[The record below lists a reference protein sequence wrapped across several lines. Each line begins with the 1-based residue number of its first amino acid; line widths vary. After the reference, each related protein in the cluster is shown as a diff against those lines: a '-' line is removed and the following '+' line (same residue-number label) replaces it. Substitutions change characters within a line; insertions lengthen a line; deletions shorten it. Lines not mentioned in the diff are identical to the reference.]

1 MAETE
6 RKTRFVNRVEEFEAL
21 KGHLS
26 EMLKGNG
33 RFVVITGEAG
43 MGKTRL
49 VEELKNYAQPL
60 GVKFYKGRCLY
71 IENSDPYLPLIDALN
86 QYFEE
91 SSAEKI
97 AIEGDTLTSVGLLPS
112 TVTPAPKSEEGEAF
126 VPIGLSAGEAKEE
139 NLTLEKINIDTERD
153 KMFGTITNLLID
165 ISKVHPIALFID
177 DLQWADTGTL
187 QLIHYIAR
195 NIRGARVLL
204 IGAYRPEDL
213 QEYEGGLHP
222 LMEIFQRMGLD
233 RLYYQISLTRLKYEH
248 ALELVKDILQN
259 EDISPK
265 FMKRLYFETDGNP
278 FFIEELC
285 NTLLEEGV
293 VKPGVYTWDLGVD
306 WEKVQLPNTIKDVI
320 NRRVAKLDETSKKI
334 LMYASAIGHE
344 FDFNVLQKAVEM
356 DELDILDPLDK
367 LIGMKLIR
375 ESGTTHETYMFEHAQ
390 IRAVVYES
398 LSKSRLRIMH
408 KKLGEIIEEI
418 YTQKNAIDDVVF
430 ALARHYTLGK
440 VQDKALTYNIKAGEK
455 AKKLFAFQEALTYF
469 STALQIIEEEGES
482 TIERNKQLIQ
492 LLQTTGELC
501 ALLGRWDDAIRH
513 FERIVEICNK
523 INDERSRAYALI
535 ALGNI
540 RRHRGEFEN
549 AKKCFEEALKSFEKM
564 KDLRGIADGYRG
576 LGYIL
581 WRTGKYDA
589 AINTYNIAMKNTIQV
604 GDLRRLGTM
613 FIEMGNIYGDKGNA
627 SKCEEYYKKAI
638 EELKKVNDLNELA
651 RAHNNLGDLYLQE
664 GNYPLALENFEK
676 SREYAEKIGNIDW
689 IGWAFFNMAEVY
701 IRTGEIQKAK
711 VCNTRARHLME
722 SINDRVGLQ
731 AVLRIEGIIL
741 GEEGIGEEAKK
752 SFEKALALVK
762 ELQIPYNE
770 AETLL
775 AYGQFLYK
783 MGEKESGLE
792 KLAKAKEIF
801 ESIGSVKNVERVNKV
816 LKSLTETR

>member
-6 RKTRFVNRVEEFEAL
+6 RKTKFVNRVEEFEAL
-21 KGHLS
+21 KGHLT

-91 SSAEKI
+91 SSAEKPDMSEEVI
-97 AIEGDTLTSVGLLPS
+97 TPVGLLS
-112 TVTPAPKSEEGEAF
+112 GAPVVKAEDGDVGF
-126 VPIGLSAGEAKEE
+126 VPIALSAHEE
-139 NLTLEKINIDTERD
+139 VEGTKTVERIKMDTERD
-153 KMFGTITNLLID
+153 RMFGTITDLLID
-165 ISKVHPIALFID
+165 ISKVHPITIFID

-195 NIRGARVLL
+195 NIKQARVLL
-204 IGAYRPEDL
+204 LGAYRPEDL
-213 QEYEGGLHP
+213 QEHEGGIHP
-222 LMEIFQRMGLD
+222 LLEIFQRMGLE
-233 RLYYQISLTRLKYEH
+233 RLYYQINLTRLKYEH
-248 ALELVKDILQN
+248 ALELVKDLLQN

-285 NTLLEEGV
+285 NTLLEEGI

-306 WEKVQLPNTIKDVI
+306 WERVMLPNTIKDVI
-320 NRRVAKLDETSKKI
+320 SRRIAKLDETSKKI
-334 LMYASAIGHE
+334 LMYAATIGYE
-344 FDFNVLQKAVEM
+344 FDFHVLQKAVEM
-356 DELDILDPLDK
+356 DEMEILDPLDK
-367 LIGMKLIR
+367 LISMKLIR
-375 ESGTTHETYMFEHAQ
+375 ESETAHETYMFEHAQ
-390 IRAVVYES
+390 IRSVVYES

-408 KKLGEIIEEI
+408 KKLGEIIEEM
-418 YTQKNAIDDVVF
+418 YTAKNAIDDVVF
-430 ALARHYTLGK
+430 VLARHFTLGK
-440 VQDKALTYNIKAGEK
+440 VNDKALMYNIKAGEK
-455 AKKLFAFQEALTYF
+455 ARKLYAYQEALSYF
-469 STALQIIEEEGES
+469 TTALQIMEEEGAEGS
-482 TIERNKQLIQ
+482 IERNKQLIQ

-501 ALLGRWDDAIRH
+501 VLLGKWDDAIKN
-513 FERIVEICNK
+513 FERIVEICER
-523 INDERSRAYALI
+523 INDERSKAYAMV

-540 RRHRGEFEN
+540 RRTRGEFEN
-549 AKKCFEEALKSFEKM
+549 AKKCFEEALKSFEKT

-581 WRTGKYDA
+581 WRQGKYDA
-589 AINTYNIAMKNTIQV
+589 AINSYNIAMKNIIQV

-613 FIEMGNIYGDKGNA
+613 FIEMGNIYGDKGNV
-627 SKCEEYYKKAI
+627 SKAEEYYKKAI
-638 EELKKVNDLNELA
+638 EELKKVNDMNELA

-664 GNYPLALENFEK
+664 GNYQLALENFEK

-701 IRTGEIQKAK
+701 IRQGEIQKAR
-711 VCNTRARHLME
+711 VCNTRARPLME

-731 AVLRIEGIIL
+731 AVLRIEGTIL
-741 GEEGIGEEAKK
+741 GKEGKYQEAL
-752 SFEKALALVK
+752 EKLKEALALVRD
-762 ELQIPYNE
+762 LQIPYNE
-770 AETLL
+770 AETLI
-775 AYGQFLYK
+775 AYGEVLHN
-783 MGEKESGLE
+783 MGDVNGAME
-792 KLAKAKEIF
+792 AFMKAKEIF
-801 ESIGSVKNVERVNKV
+801 QQIGASKNVEKVSNLINK
-816 LKSLTETR
+816 LTEKG

>member
-6 RKTRFVNRVEEFEAL
+6 RKTKFVNRVEEFEAL

-49 VEELKNYAQPL
+49 VEELKNYAQPM

-91 SSAEKI
+91 TSSEKM
-97 AIEGDTLTSVGLLPS
+97 EMHGEVVTPVGLLS
-112 TVTPAPKSEEGEAF
+112 GAPAVKPEEIEAGF
-126 VPIGLSAGEAKEE
+126 VPIALSTGEEGQGPKPV
-139 NLTLEKINIDTERD
+139 EKINMDTERD
-153 KMFGTITNLLID
+153 KMFGTITDLLIE
-165 ISKVHPIALFID
+165 ISKVHPITIFID

-195 NIRGARVLL
+195 NIKQARVLL
-204 IGAYRPEDL
+204 LGAYRPEDL
-213 QEYEGGLHP
+213 QEHEGGLHP
-222 LMEIFQRMGLD
+222 LMEIFQRMGLE
-233 RLYYQISLTRLKYEH
+233 RLYYQINLTRLKYEH
-248 ALELVKDILQN
+248 ALELVKDLLQN

-285 NTLLEEGV
+285 NTLLEEGI

-306 WEKVQLPNTIKDVI
+306 WERVLLPNTIKDVI
-320 NRRVAKLDETSKKI
+320 SRRVAKLDETSKKI
-334 LMYASAIGHE
+334 LMYAAAIGYE
-344 FDFNVLQKAVEM
+344 FDFHVLQKAVEM
-356 DELDILDPLDK
+356 DEMEILDPLDK

-375 ESGTTHETYMFEHAQ
+375 ESETAHETYMFEHAQ
-390 IRAVVYES
+390 IRSVVYES

-408 KKLGEIIEEI
+408 KKLGEIIEGM
-418 YTQKNAIDDVVF
+418 YTANNAIDDVVF
-430 ALARHYTLGK
+430 VLARHFTLGK

-455 AKKLFAFQEALTYF
+455 ARKLYAFQEALTYF
-469 STALQIIEEEGES
+469 NTALQIMEEEGGES

-501 ALLGRWDDAIRH
+501 VLLGKWDDAIKN
-513 FERIVEICNK
+513 FERIVEICER
-523 INDERSRAYALI
+523 INDERSRAYAMV

-540 RRHRGEFEN
+540 IRTRGDFER
-549 AKKCFEEALKSFEKM
+549 AKKCFEDALKSFEKT
-564 KDLRGIADGYRG
+564 KDLRGIADAYRG

-581 WRTGKYDA
+581 WRQGKYDA
-589 AINTYNIAMKNTIQV
+589 AINSYNIAMKNIIQV

-613 FIEMGNIYGDKGNA
+613 FIEIGNIYGDKGNA
-627 SKCEEYYKKAI
+627 SKCEEYYIKAI

-664 GNYPLALENFEK
+664 GNYPKAIENFEK

-711 VCNTRARHLME
+711 VCNTRAKHLME
-722 SINDRVGLQ
+722 SINDRVALQ
-731 AVLRIEGIIL
+731 AVLRIEGTIL
-741 GEEGIGEEAKK
+741 AEEGKFDEAIKN
-752 SFEKALALVK
+752 FNEALALVR

-770 AETLL
+770 AETLMM
-775 AYGQFLYK
+775 YGKTLHK
-783 MGEKESGLE
+783 MGDNNGAMEALN
-792 KLAKAKEIF
+792 KAKEIF
-801 ESIGSVKNVERVNKV
+801 EQIGASKNVEKVNK
-816 LKSLTETR
+816 LIEQITEKR